1 VTPGGQWPPGVALFR
16 TVPTPPTSPTDSVRL
31 ELDVPAE
38 ARVGSTVPI
47 TLRVRN
53 VGDRPIDLYLR
64 GRTIAFD
71 VIVRR
76 PGGEPVWRRLEHEI
90 IPAILR
96 LETLGPRQVLELH
109 AEWFLDAEA
118 RAGVAAAL
126 YHLEGLLLTDGA
138 PLRTEAVTLLVHA

>member
-1 VTPGGQWPPGVALFR
+1 
-16 TVPTPPTSPTDSVRL
+16 VPAPTSDSLRL

-53 VGDRPIDLYLR
+53 AGERPIDLHLR

-76 PGGEPVWRRLEHEI
+76 PGGEPVWRRLEHET
-90 IPAILR
+90 IPGILR
-96 LETLGPRQVLELH
+96 LETLGPGRVLELH
-109 AEWFLDAEA
+109 AEWHLDPDA
-118 RAGVAAAL
+118 RAGAATAL
-126 YHLEGLLLTDGA
+126 YHVEGLLLTDGA
-138 PLRTEAVTLLVHA
+138 PLRTDTVTLRVLA